1 MSVTINA
8 STSSGLVQTAD
19 TSGTVEIQSNGTT
32 KLTVA
37 STGVTANNL
46 SATGTFGGGVITS
59 GTVQLTTSGT
69 TKDFLVPSWVKRIT
83 VMFQGVSLSGTDDFL
98 VQLGTGATPTYTTS
112 GYLSTSA
119 AISNGATPATNNFT
133 TGFNIYQGNAGY
145 IASGQMVITL
155 MGSNLWVSSH
165 AVKRVTTGVATGGG
179 DVTLGATLTAV
190 RITTTGTNT
199 FDAGSI
205 NILYEG

>member
-1 MSVTINA
+1 MSSVVI
-8 STSSGLVQTAD
+8 SGD
-19 TSGTVEIQSNGTT
+19 TSGTVT
-32 KLTVA
+32 LTVPA
-37 STGVTANNL
+37 TAGSNTITL
-46 SATGTFGGGVITS
+46 PAVTGTAVIS
-59 GTVQLTTSGT
+59 GQNSAITAGTAVVSTSGT
-69 TKDFLVPSWVKRIT
+69 TIDFTGIPSWVKRVT
-83 VMFQGVSLSGTDDFL
+83 VMFQGVSLSGTDDIL
-98 VQLGTGATPTYTTS
+98 VQLGTGATPTYTIS

-133 TGFNIYQGNAGY
+133 TGFNIYQGNAAY

-199 FDAGSI
+199 FDAGSV
-205 NILYEG
+205 NILYE

>member
-32 KLTVA
+32 KFTVA
-37 STGVTANNL
+37 STGAY
-46 SATGTFGGGVITS
+46 GQITS
-59 GTVQLTTSGT
+59 GTAVASTSGT
-69 TKDFLVPSWVKRIT
+69 SIDFTSIPSWAKRIT

-133 TGFNIYQGNAGY
+133 TGFNIYQGNAAY

-205 NILYEG
+205 NIMYEG

>member
-8 STSSGLVQTAD
+8 STSSGLIQTAD
-19 TSGTVEIQSNGTT
+19 TSGIVEIQSNGTT

-37 STGVTANNL
+37 STGVTAT
-46 SATGTFGGGVITS
+46 SIS
-59 GTVQLTTSGT
+59 GTLINGTSVATTSGT
-69 TKDFLVPSWVKRIT
+69 TVDFTNIPSWVKRIT

-145 IASGQMVITL
+145 IASGQMIITL
-155 MGSNLWVSSH
+155 MGSNLWVNSH
-165 AVKRVTTGVATGGG
+165 AVKRATTGVATGGG

-205 NILYEG
+205 NIQYEG